1 MVKIYRYNAAKEDEA
16 PFYLLIATR
25 TLHLVKKLY
34 FNLGMSNF
42 LNARDILN
50 SQKTKEYGKTK
61 KECSFSLK
69 SVINYNNFVYN
80 CIVLEG
86 CRLASYY
93 C

>member
-1 MVKIYRYNAAKEDEA
+1 
-16 PFYLLIATR
+16 
-25 TLHLVKKLY
+25 
-34 FNLGMSNF
+34 MSNF

-93 C
+93 CWKCMLLQQTASMFVQGDPVLFQLC